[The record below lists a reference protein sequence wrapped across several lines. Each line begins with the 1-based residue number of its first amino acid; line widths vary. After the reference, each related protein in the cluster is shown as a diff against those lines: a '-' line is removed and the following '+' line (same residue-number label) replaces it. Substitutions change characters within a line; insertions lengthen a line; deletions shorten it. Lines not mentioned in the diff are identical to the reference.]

1 MHAVRYGDSRYLA
14 SDWLNRLRVAADDL
28 VRARDWSGL
37 HAMSGQLRRDEAFW
51 PDLWGPWCAVAAR
64 HLGDPEARALLD
76 RLVEDGFSQPELLGD
91 ELATAFGGDGD
102 WAQLAARMASN
113 VPAPALELG
122 EWPAVT
128 PTGPLNLLRLPP
140 HQEAA
145 LRARI
150 PPPAVTAW
158 ETALAL
164 LGWVASRW
172 EHGDAHVDRNDAVE
186 CLERVDAGERF
197 ACVEYSLVLS
207 QALNAVGIPARR
219 LGLRQASYHVG
230 IGRGHTVS
238 EAWIDELARWVVLD
252 GQNGLYWEDGGAPMG
267 ALELQ
272 ACQERG
278 GPIPRAIVLPGG
290 LQSPP
295 DDELPFWFSYFASIS
310 TTGATWSA
318 GAFTPVFQRDQ
329 LIVSDRLEHD
339 PARLYPDLSEI
350 GVGVT
355 LVDGAPAVR
364 LATAHPFAT
373 GFVVREDGA
382 EQELA
387 AGDPVWVLRQAAG
400 EHAAELAVRTSYGS
414 LAGKPFRYLVR

>member
-14 SDWLNRLRVAADDL
+14 SDGLDRLRVAADDL
-28 VRARDWSGL
+28 VRARDWFGL
-37 HAMSGQLRRDEAFW
+37 HALSGELRRDEAFW

-64 HLGDPEARALLD
+64 RLDDPEARALLD
-76 RLVEDGFSQPELLGD
+76 RLVADGFGQPELLGD
-91 ELATAFGGDGD
+91 ELATAFGRDGD
-102 WAQLAARMASN
+102 WPELAARMASN
-113 VPAPALELG
+113 VPAPALELTG
-122 EWPAVT
+122 WPAIT
-128 PTGPLNLLRLPP
+128 PTAPLTLLRLPANR
-140 HQEAA
+140 EAA
-145 LRARI
+145 LRERI
-150 PPPAVTAW
+150 PAPAVTAW
-158 ETALAL
+158 ETALSL

-172 EHGDAHVDRNDAVE
+172 EHGDAHVDRDDAVE
-186 CLERVDAGERF
+186 CLERVDAGKRF

-219 LGLRQASYHVG
+219 LSLRQANYHVG
-230 IGRGHTVS
+230 LARGHAVS

-252 GQNGLYWEDGGAPMG
+252 GQNGLYWEDGGSPLG
-267 ALELQ
+267 AVGLQ
-272 ACQERG
+272 ARLGRG
-278 GPIPRAIVLPGG
+278 EPIPRAVVLPRG
-290 LQSPP
+290 LQPPP
-295 DDELPFWFSYFASIS
+295 DEELPAWFSYFASIS
-310 TTGATWSA
+310 ATGAAWSA
-318 GAFTPVFQRDQ
+318 GPFTPVFQRDQ
-329 LIVSDRLEHD
+329 LIVTDRLEHD

-355 LVDGAPAVR
+355 LVDGEPAMR

-400 EHAAELAVRTSYGS
+400 EHTAELAVRTSYGS